1 MKTKPALRWILLL
14 ILATSTTSVVVEGLE
29 EGAEDDGDISSSSED
44 NQEKYFYR
52 IDPNSPVVEY
62 AAPPEG
68 ELDKPDFIYNPKP
81 GIRIVEFYAH
91 W

>member
-1 MKTKPALRWILLL
+1 MKSKPALRWIILL
-14 ILATSTTSVVVEGLE
+14 ILATLTTSVVVEGLE
-29 EGAEDDGDISSSSED
+29 EGAEEDDPSSSSED
-44 NQEKYFYR
+44 NLEKYFYR

-62 AAPPEG
+62 AAAPEG